1 MLAANVKDEESGLE
15 SSGDLVSY
23 LDGEMLIYSIL
34 LALVL
39 LAGTPFFLFRMAT
52 SGRYR
57 AGLAARLGFIPASLR
72 ERVAAIRVER
82 RGGGGRRP
90 LTWVHAVSVGEVLAA
105 ARLIEEIRTGE
116 FNRQRPGMVF
126 AVSTTTEA
134 GQRLARERLIGCA
147 IFYFP
152 LDFKFVVRHYLRML
166 EPELVVLMESELW
179 PRLISECAAEKIP
192 VAVAN
197 ARISDRSF
205 PRYMMLKALWRP
217 LLEKVT
223 LFLAQSDET
232 AKRLQ
237 QMGAPRIE
245 TTGNIKYDASLAKE
259 TTLVTNLRL
268 RIQGDAA
275 LIVCGSTLEGEEAML
290 LDAWPGIVAAYP
302 KALLVIAPRHPER
315 FDHVALLLKERGFL
329 ALRGTTFARV
339 RVPVQQGTIF
349 LLDTIGD
356 LAALYRLATVAF
368 VGGSLVPAGGHNP
381 LEPAQAGVPVL
392 IGPSYENFREIVE
405 AMLANEGI
413 AIVDKEHLGSA
424 ILGLLR
430 SREKAVAMGSRGREL
445 SAAQSG
451 ATARTA
457 LALLRLLPPRPDT
470 RGEGGQIRATA
481 LGEGV
486 ESDSGAA
493 AL

>member
-1 MLAANVKDEESGLE
+1 
-15 SSGDLVSY
+15 
-23 LDGEMLIYSIL
+23 MLIYSFL

-39 LAGTPFFLFRMAT
+39 VAGVPYFLFRMAT

-57 AGLAARLGFIPASLR
+57 AGLASRLGFVPAALR
-72 ERVAAIRVER
+72 ERVASIRVER

-116 FNRQRPGMVF
+116 FNRERPGMVF

-152 LDFKFVVRHYLRML
+152 LDFKFVVRRYLRLL

-179 PRLISECAAEKIP
+179 PRLISECADEKIP
-192 VAVAN
+192 VAVVN

-223 LFLAQSDET
+223 IFLAQSDET
-232 AKRLQ
+232 ARRLER
-237 QMGAPRIE
+237 MGAPRIE

-275 LIVCGSTLEGEEAML
+275 LIVCGSTLEGEEAMI

-315 FDHVALLLKERGFL
+315 FDQVALLLKERGFL
-329 ALRGTTFARV
+329 ALRGTTFARA

-368 VGGSLVPAGGHNP
+368 VGGSLVSAGGHNP

-405 AMLANEGI
+405 AMLANDGI
-413 AIVDKEHLGSA
+413 AIVDKEHLGPA
-424 ILGLLR
+424 LLGLLR
-430 SREKAVAMGSRGREL
+430 SREKAHAMGSRGREL

-457 LALLRLLPPRPDT
+457 LALLRLLPPRTDV
-470 RGEGGQIRATA
+470 RSGEGGQIRAA
-481 LGEGV
+481 ASDEV
-486 ESDSGAA
+486 SESDNGAA

>member
-1 MLAANVKDEESGLE
+1 
-15 SSGDLVSY
+15 
-23 LDGEMLIYSIL
+23 MLIYSLL

-39 LAGTPFFLFRMAT
+39 VAGVPFFLFRMAT

-57 AGLAARLGFIPASLR
+57 AGLAARLGFVPAALR

-90 LTWVHAVSVGEVLAA
+90 LMWVHAVSVGEVLAA

-116 FNRQRPGMVF
+116 FNRERPGTVF
-126 AVSTTTEA
+126 AVSTTTES
-134 GQRLARERLIGCA
+134 GQRLARERLPDCA
-147 IFYFP
+147 VFYFP
-152 LDFKFVVRHYLRML
+152 LDFKFVVRRYLRLL

-179 PRLISECAAEKIP
+179 PRLIYECNEAKIP
-192 VAVAN
+192 VVVAN
-197 ARISDRSF
+197 ARVSDRSF

-217 LLEKVT
+217 LLERVAI
-223 LFLAQSDET
+223 FLAQSDET

-245 TTGNIKYDASLAKE
+245 MTGNIKYDASLAKE

-275 LIVCGSTLEGEEAML
+275 LIVCGSTLEGEEEMILA
-290 LDAWPGIVAAYP
+290 AWPGIVAAYP

-315 FDHVALLLKERGFL
+315 FDQVALLLKERGFV
-329 ALRGTTFARV
+329 ALRGTTFARA
-339 RVPVQQGTIF
+339 RVPVQQGSIF

-356 LAALYRLATVAF
+356 LAALYRLASVAF

-405 AMLANEGI
+405 AMLANDGI
-413 AIVDKEHLGSA
+413 AIVNKDQLASTM
-424 ILGLLR
+424 IGLLR
-430 SREKAVAMGSRGREL
+430 SREKAHAMGSRGREL

-451 ATARTA
+451 ATSRMA

-470 RGEGGQIRATA
+470 RSEGPQMRVAASDDGA
-481 LGEGV
+481 
-486 ESDSGAA
+486 ESGNGAA

>member
-1 MLAANVKDEESGLE
+1 MICAGRKRKELQNLRTGAGLV
-15 SSGDLVSY
+15 SRGDLV
-23 LDGEMLIYSIL
+23 LVMLIYSFL

-39 LAGTPFFLFRMAT
+39 VAGVPWFLFRMAT

-57 AGLAARLGFIPASLR
+57 AGLTSRLGFVPAALR

-90 LTWVHAVSVGEVLAA
+90 LMWVHAVSVGEVLAA
-105 ARLIEEIRTGE
+105 TRLIEEIRTGE
-116 FNRQRPGMVF
+116 FNRERPGMVF

-134 GQRLARERLIGCA
+134 GQRLARERLPDCA
-147 IFYFP
+147 VFYFP
-152 LDFKFVVRHYLRML
+152 LDFKFIVRRYLHLL

-179 PRLISECAAEKIP
+179 PRLIYECAAAKIP
-192 VAVAN
+192 LVVAN
-197 ARISDRSF
+197 ARVSDRSF
-205 PRYMMLKALWRP
+205 PRYMRLKALWRP
-217 LLEKVT
+217 LIEKVT
-223 LFLAQSDET
+223 VFLSQSDET
-232 AKRLQ
+232 SGRLQ

-259 TTLVTNLRL
+259 TSLVTSLRL

-275 LIVCGSTLEGEEAML
+275 LIVCGSTLEGEETII
-290 LDAWPGIVAAYP
+290 LDSWPSIVAAYP

-315 FDHVALLLKERGFL
+315 FDQVALLLKERGFV
-329 ALRGTTFARV
+329 ALRGTTFARA
-339 RVPVQQGTIF
+339 RVPVQQGSIF

-356 LAALYRLATVAF
+356 LAGLYRLATVAF

-381 LEPAQAGVPVL
+381 LEPAQMGVPVV

-405 AMLANEGI
+405 AMRANDGI
-413 AIVDKEHLGSA
+413 TVVDVSHFVSTVTS
-424 ILGLLR
+424 LLR
-430 SREKAVAMGSRGREL
+430 NRERAVAIGARGREV

-457 LALLRLLPPRPDT
+457 LALLRLLPARPDT
-470 RGEGGQIRATA
+470 RGEGSPVHAAGSDD
-481 LGEGV
+481 GV
-486 ESDSGAA
+486 AP
-493 AL
+493 L